1 MEALISYEE
10 VDIKHFVPDPLTS
23 AEFSKTFAFTDG
35 ACSQNGKPGAKAAFA
50 SLIINPSAGKGFS
63 VKGPV
68 ASATYLLNDKI
79 EGDVSKPVQP
89 SNNRGE
95 LLGII
100 YAMHSLIQTNV
111 EGCVEIVSDSRI
123 SIMTL
128 TTWLPARQKKNTVHE
143 LKNTDLVLIAAKLLD
158 QLRLQCTVTF
168 RHVNSHKTAP
178 VGKGDFEMF
187 LWSGNDAV
195 DRLASTVTMI

>member
-1 MEALISYEE
+1 MGDLLTYEE
-10 VDIKHFVPDPLTS
+10 IDVKNLVP
-23 AEFSKTFAFTDG
+23 EGFNESKTFAFTDG

-50 SLIINPSAGKGFS
+50 AVIINPAVEKGFT

-68 ASATYLLNDKI
+68 APSSYALDGLTITEDA
-79 EGDVSKPVQP
+79 SKHVQP

-158 QLRLQCTVTF
+158 KLRLQCSVEF
-168 RHVNSHKTAP
+168 KHVNSHKAAP
-178 VGKGDFEMF
+178 TGASNYEMF

-195 DRLASTVTMI
+195 DRLAGTVSD